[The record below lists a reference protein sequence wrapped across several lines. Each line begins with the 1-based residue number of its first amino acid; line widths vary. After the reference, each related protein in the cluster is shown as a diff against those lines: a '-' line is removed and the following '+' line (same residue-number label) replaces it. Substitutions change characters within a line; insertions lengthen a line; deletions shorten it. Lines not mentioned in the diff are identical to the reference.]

1 MLAFSNNNKARTAQ
15 QHLNTTKIVVKINEH
30 NQDGCMKS
38 LYFKKLDEIIDFYLK
53 KQLHC
58 NQVEFLF
65 ILAQH

>member
-38 LYFKKLDEIIDFYLK
+38 LYFQTLMKSLISI
-53 KQLHC
+53 
-58 NQVEFLF
+58 
-65 ILAQH
+65 